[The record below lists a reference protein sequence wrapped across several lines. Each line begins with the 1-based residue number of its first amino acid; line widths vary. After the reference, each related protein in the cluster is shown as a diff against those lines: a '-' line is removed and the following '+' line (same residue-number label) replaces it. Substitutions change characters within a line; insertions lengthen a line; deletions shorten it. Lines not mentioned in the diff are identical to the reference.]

1 MTPGKP
7 LYGLLAEFVDDH
19 EVIEAARRARAAGY
33 RRIDAFTP
41 FPIEELEDA
50 LALPPTRLPWLVL
63 TGGVVGGLAGY
74 GLQYWVSVINYPLN
88 IGGRPL
94 HSWPAFIP
102 VTFETTILGAALAA
116 VLGML
121 ALNGLPMPYHPLFNA
136 PQFGLA
142 SRDRFFLCIEASDPQ
157 FDLERTRQ
165 FLADLRPREVIEVE
179 S

>member
-1 MTPGKP
+1 MKPGKP
-7 LYGLLAEFVDDH
+7 LYGLLAEFVDTD
-19 EVIEAARRARAAGY
+19 ELIEAARQARAAGY

-41 FPIEELEDA
+41 FPVEELDDA

-63 TGGVVGGLAGY
+63 TGGVLGGLAGY

-88 IGGRPL
+88 VGGRPL

-157 FDLERTRQ
+157 FELENTRR
-165 FLADLRPREVIEVE
+165 FLVDLRPREVIEVE